1 MATKHIRVQMR
12 GEWVPRDRFS
22 SAFRKQA
29 RDNSRAETENLDKPP
44 GPQCVVDFF
53 S

>member
-12 GEWVPRDRFS
+12 GGWVPRDRFS

-29 RDNSRAETENLDKPP
+29 RDNSRAETENVDKPP
-44 GPQCVVDFF
+44 GPQCGVFFF